1 MKGLI
6 FNELLDF
13 VERHAG
19 STMLEEVLEEAH
31 LASGGAYTAVGHYPH
46 EEAVSIVLKAAERL
60 GASAPELMRQF
71 GRELFPRFLMNYPQF
86 FAGISDSRRFLR
98 GIQTHIHDEVKK
110 LYPDANP
117 PVFDVDE
124 DNDCLTLTYR
134 SHRPM
139 SMVALGLIEAC
150 IDHFGERLVV
160 RSIPETLHYES
171 HARFVIERS

>member
-19 STMLEEVLEEAH
+19 STMLEEVLEEAD
-31 LASGGAYTAVGHYPH
+31 LASGGAYTTVGHYPH
-46 EEAVSIVLKAAERL
+46 EEAVSIVLKVAERL

-71 GRELFPRFLMNYPQF
+71 GRELFPSFVMNYPQF
-86 FAGISDSRRFLR
+86 FAGISDSRSFLR

-117 PVFDVDE
+117 PVVE
-124 DNDCLTLTYR
+124 VEEEGDCLTLAYR

-139 SMVALGLIEAC
+139 SMVALGLIEGC

-160 RSIPETLHYES
+160 RSVPETLRYDS
-171 HARFVIERS
+171 HARFMIERS

>member
-1 MKGLI
+1 VKGLL

-19 STMLEEVLEEAH
+19 SKMLEEVLEEAD
-31 LASGGAYTAVGHYPH
+31 LASGGAYTAVGNYPH
-46 EEAVSIVLKAAERL
+46 EEAVSIVLKVAERL

-71 GRELFPRFLMNYPQF
+71 GRELFPRFVMNYPRF
-86 FAGISDSRRFLR
+86 FVGISDSRSFLR

-117 PVFDVDE
+117 PGFDVDE
-124 DNDCLTLTYR
+124 NSDCLTITYR

-150 IDHFGERLVV
+150 IEHFGEELAV
-160 RSIPETLHYES
+160 RSVPETLHYES
-171 HARFVIERS
+171 HARFIIERS